1 MVVVSSEMEVIDK
14 RNQGRVLILERE
26 KQG

>member
-1 MVVVSSEMEVIDK
+1 MVVVSSEMEVVDE